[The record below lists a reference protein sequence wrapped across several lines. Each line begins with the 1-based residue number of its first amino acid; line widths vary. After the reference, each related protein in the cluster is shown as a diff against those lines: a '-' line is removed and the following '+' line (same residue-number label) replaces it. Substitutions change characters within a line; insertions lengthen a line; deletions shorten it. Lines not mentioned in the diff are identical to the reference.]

1 MSAKIDQFF
10 DPTVMR
16 HYVPDYLPPTQY
28 QKFVS
33 SNKARMALIQAAQ
46 AASVMPMDNPAFEF
60 RKLEDDEAAF
70 KRQLDDAQKAA
81 AYIEPRID
89 SIYRI
94 LKQGEPDRAK
104 IVEPRWRAGFDLAMG
119 RILAAKVRTESYNQM
134 LAKAKQGIKGKTAN
148 ANVFTIKPADEIS
161 VGSAIEKQA
170 RQARDYL
177 ERVVREH
184 PNTPWAYLA
193 AIDLNHPIGW
203 KWEDRYDPPPP
214 RAPQT
219 PVVMVVAP
227 AGNGGQPPATPP
239 PPKPKPKRDVNL

>member
-28 QKFVS
+28 QHFVS
-33 SNKARMALIQAAQ
+33 SNKARLALIQAAQ
-46 AASVMPMDNPAFEF
+46 AAAVMPMDNTTFEF
-60 RKLEDDEAAF
+60 RKSEDDEAAF
-70 KRQLDDAQKAA
+70 KRQLDEAQKAA

-89 SIYRI
+89 AIYRI

-119 RILAAKVRTESYNQM
+119 RVLAAKVRTESYNQM

-148 ANVFTIKPADEIS
+148 ANVFTIMPANEIS

-170 RQARDYL
+170 RLAREYL

-193 AIDLNHPIGW
+193 TIDLNHPIGW
-203 KWEDRYDPPPP
+203 KWDDRYK
-214 RAPQT
+214 APLRR
-219 PVVMVVAP
+219 VRR
-227 AGNGGQPPATPP
+227 
-239 PPKPKPKRDVNL
+239 KRPS